1 MTTSATS
8 IPLYDPRT
16 GEQAGQ
22 IVPPS
27 HEEVAEAARVLR
39 EGQTKWAALGLQGR
53 ISAMRRWADAI
64 EAAAERPRRTL
75 MTGAAEFR
83 NPPSTRAPQVMRTS
97 IARMEYEHH
106 E

>member
-1 MTTSATS
+1 MTTNSTS
-8 IPLYDPRT
+8 IPLYNPRT
-16 GEQAGQ
+16 GEQEGQ

-27 HEEVAEAARVLR
+27 REMVAETARVLR
-39 EGQTKWAALGLQGR
+39 EGQTQWVALGLEGR